1 MTPWVL
7 SETAT
12 MPPALEL
19 RRIVKRFPGVLA
31 NDHIDLSVDSGEIR
45 ALVGENGAGKT
56 TLMNILY
63 GLCQPDE
70 GEILIRGHRRHFHSP
85 LEAIRSGLGMV
96 HQHFMLFPSLTVTE
110 NVIYG
115 AEPANRGL
123 VDRQAAE
130 RRVAALSERFGLQI
144 DPRARV
150 ETLPVGVRQRIEIV
164 KMLFR
169 GAEILILDE
178 PTAVLTP
185 QETAGLFSILRA
197 LAEDGKTV
205 VFISHKLREVLELS
219 DSATVLRD
227 GKVTGS
233 VDTTTTSA
241 EELCRL
247 MVGREVVLQLDKAPP
262 REVSEPVLQVS
273 GLQVASASV
282 EGTATRGKAAVDRV
296 DLEVRS
302 GEILGI
308 AGAAGNGQTELID
321 AICGLRGITEGLIT
335 LRGKDLSTLDVGARR
350 MAGVSHVP
358 EDRDGVGL
366 ALEASLGDNLLMGFE
381 ASEPFSNG
389 GILSSTSV
397 SKWSEALLEDYS
409 IKATSVSE
417 STDALSGGNRQ
428 KLVLARELAH
438 QAPLLIVNQPTRGVD
453 IGATEKIYELLVEYR
468 DRGNAVLLV
477 STDLTEILT
486 LADRIVV
493 LFEGRVA
500 GELSGAAATEEA
512 LGMLMTG
519 GIQS

>member
-1 MTPWVL
+1 MTPWGL
-7 SETAT
+7 SEAAT

-31 NDHIDLSVDSGEIR
+31 NDHIDLSVETGEIR

-63 GLCQPDE
+63 GLSQPDE
-70 GEILIRGHRRHFHSP
+70 GEILIHGERRHFHSP

-115 AEPANRGL
+115 AEPAPRGL
-123 VDRQAAE
+123 IDRQAAE
-130 RRVAALSERFGLQI
+130 QSVAALSERFGLQI

-185 QETAGLFSILRA
+185 QETEGLFSILRG

-219 DSATVLRD
+219 DTATVLRD
-227 GKVTGS
+227 GAVSGS
-233 VDTTTTSA
+233 VETTATSA

-247 MVGREVVLQLDKAPP
+247 MVGREVVLQLDKAAPP
-262 REVSEPVLQVS
+262 EVSETVLQVT
-273 GLQVASASV
+273 GLKVESASA
-282 EGTATRGKAAVDRV
+282 EGTGGLRKAAVDGV
-296 DLEVRS
+296 DLEVGT

-335 LRGKDLSTLDVGARR
+335 LRGSDLATLDVGARR
-350 MAGVSHVP
+350 VAGMSHVP
-358 EDRDGVGL
+358 EDRDGAGL

-381 ASEPFSNG
+381 ASKPFSDR
-389 GILSSTSV
+389 GILSSARV
-397 SKWSEALLEDYS
+397 SRWSEGLLEDHS

-417 STDALSGGNRQ
+417 SARTLSGGNRQ

-438 QAPLLIVNQPTRGVD
+438 QAQLLIVNQPTRGVD
-453 IGATEKIYELLVEYR
+453 IGATEQIYELLVEYR

-477 STDLTEILT
+477 STDLTEILA

-493 LFEGRVA
+493 LFEGKVA
-500 GELSGAAATEEA
+500 GEVPGTAATEEA

-519 GIQS
+519 GTQS